1 MMCCA
6 LHIVCVARGKLWET
20 MGGLFYN
27 LGRKFGPKV
36 RKARWMWES
45 LAGTEADA
53 VRLEHEVGLD
63 LAYEARIQLPMD
75 SDPRTTQILA
85 RTGQRLSG
93 CVANRL
99 RTFHFDAF
107 LGGQPNAFALPGGFI
122 FVSRPILELCQ
133 WDPNQIAFILAHEM
147 AHVIR
152 RHAIERIVTSSAVS
166 MAARAAPVSG
176 ALGAWLHNVGVQF
189 LETAYSRDQ
198 ELEADNLGVRLVMA
212 AGYAP
217 EASTELLARL
227 AELHEAVDPAV
238 LGDYFSTHPSAEV
251 RIQAIRHY
259 LQQRSAGGA

>member
-1 MMCCA
+1 
-6 LHIVCVARGKLWET
+6 
-20 MGGLFYN
+20 
-27 LGRKFGPKV
+27 
-36 RKARWMWES
+36 MWES

-53 VRLEHEVGLD
+53 VRQEHGVGLD
-63 LAYEARIQLPMD
+63 LAHEARIQLPMD
-75 SDPRTTQILA
+75 PDPQTAQILTQ
-85 RTGQRLSG
+85 TGRQLSA

-99 RTFHFDAF
+99 RTFQFDAY

-152 RHAIERIVTSSAVS
+152 RHVIERIVTHSAVS

-176 ALGAWLHNVGVQF
+176 ALGAWLHNVGVHF

-198 ELEADNLGVRLVMA
+198 ELEADKLGVRLVMA

-217 EASTELLARL
+217 EASAHLLTSL
-227 AELHEAVDPAV
+227 AELSRSVDPAV

-251 RIQAIRHY
+251 RIRAIRQF
-259 LQQRSAGGA
+259 LQHRGSGNHRKNE